1 MSLSISVPTS
11 PSERSIITLSG
22 SEYEFFFNFNTRD
35 SRWRL
40 SIKQGNTSIVS
51 GIKIVE
57 SQDLLGRYLL
67 EGFSHGNLYC
77 IRFKE
82 DGEPVGRDNFGID
95 KAYELVYLTNQEI
108 VDIQEG

>member
-1 MSLSISVPTS
+1 MPLSISIPTS
-11 PSERSIITLSG
+11 PSERSTVTLSG
-22 SEYEFFFNFNTRD
+22 VEYEFFFNFNTRD

-40 SIKQGNTSIVS
+40 SISINGKLLVS
-51 GIKIVE
+51 SIKLVE
-57 SQDLLGRYLL
+57 SQNLLGRYIL
-67 EGFSHGNLYC
+67 EDFSHGNLFC

-82 DGEPVGRDNFGID
+82 DGLPVGRNNLGID